1 MDHNDSYK
9 IKELSDILNISKQ
22 MIRYYEQCGVINPER
37 EKDNNY
43 RIYHSMDLFELLEAV
58 SLSKFDVNIKKIHEI
73 KNTQAGEMLKESYQS
88 FYEKKQ
94 EEIAFDQMI
103 CERSKEM
110 IDIIETAQFNIGN
123 IYVKKMPEA
132 MRLHWFYGKD
142 DHYTKMMVPN
152 KLLSF
157 ISSQRMIP
165 FVDNV
170 ILFEPEKETWFVQF
184 QKRYIKES
192 LIPSKESWLHEEEQL
207 VLATIIDMGDKG
219 AFRDEQV
226 FTTAKKMREKGYD
239 LEPYIYG
246 RLLYRG
252 VENDSYH
259 RYLELFIPLKH

>member
-1 MDHNDSYK
+1 MRR
-9 IKELSDILNISKQ
+9 LLSKQ
-22 MIRYYEQCGVINPER
+22 MIRYYEQCGVISPER
-37 EKDNNY
+37 SQENNY

-58 SLSKFDVNIKKIHEI
+58 CLSKFDVNIKKIHAI
-73 KNTQAGEMLKESYQS
+73 KNSQAGEMLKESYRS
-88 FYEKKQ
+88 FYQKKQ
-94 EEIAFDQMI
+94 EEIAFDQLI

-132 MRLHWFYGKD
+132 MRLHWFYGQD
-142 DHYTKMMVPN
+142 DHYTKMTLPK
-152 KLLSF
+152 KLLTF
-157 ISSQRMIP
+157 ISSNRIVP
-165 FVDNV
+165 FIDNV
-170 ILFEPEKETWFVQF
+170 ILFEEEKETWFVQL
-184 QKRYIKES
+184 QKKYIEACDVPNRDSWSDHKES
-192 LIPSKESWLHEEEQL
+192 LA
-207 VLATIIDMGDKG
+207 LATIIDMGDKG

-226 FTTAKKMREKGYD
+226 FTMAKKMREKGYD